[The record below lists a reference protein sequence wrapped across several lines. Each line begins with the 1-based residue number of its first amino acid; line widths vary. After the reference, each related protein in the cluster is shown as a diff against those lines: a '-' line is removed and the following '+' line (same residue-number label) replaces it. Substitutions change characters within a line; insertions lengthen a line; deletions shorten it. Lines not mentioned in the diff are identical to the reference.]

1 MADTSITVRT
11 DSELAAKVAAL
22 AAAMDRSRNWVI
34 EAALRDYVEQQAWQ
48 IEGIQ
53 DAMTSLDQGEGI
65 PLEEVMD
72 EMDALFAEHGTQP

>member
-53 DAMTSLDQGEGI
+53 DAMASLDQGEGI
-65 PLEEVMD
+65 PHEEVMD